1 MTNPERK
8 TTMNLRNPW
17 NARSK
22 RLLVGGMAALAIG
35 NAWPRFI
42 HLSFGLSPDV
52 IDLTHG
58 FFLGLAIGLMLMAVI
73 VNNRSPR
80 CQE

>member
-1 MTNPERK
+1 M
-8 TTMNLRNPW
+8 ML
-17 NARSK
+17 
-22 RLLVGGMAALAIG
+22 GGMAALAMG
-35 NAWPRFI
+35 NAVPRFI
-42 HLSFGLSPDV
+42 HLVVNLSTDM

-58 FFLGLAIGLMLMAVI
+58 LFLGLAIGLMLMAVI